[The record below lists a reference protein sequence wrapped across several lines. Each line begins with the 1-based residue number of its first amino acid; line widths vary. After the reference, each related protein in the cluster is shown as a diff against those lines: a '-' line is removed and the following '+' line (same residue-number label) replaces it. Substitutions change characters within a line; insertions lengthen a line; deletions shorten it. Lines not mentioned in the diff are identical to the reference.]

1 MPRNDWDAQAEF
13 MRAHNATHA
22 TWSTNGDMLLSLT
35 LAPLPAARVPGPA
48 ERMVDFHAQQ
58 EINAKRKHDILF
70 AASTTKP
77 KLVTPDPPPSV
88 VPRAVRAKE
97 EAARR
102 GEATGR

>member
-1 MPRNDWDAQAEF
+1 
-13 MRAHNATHA
+13 MREVGATHA
-22 TWSTNGDMLLSLT
+22 TWDNNDRLLSLV
-35 LAPLPAARVPGPA
+35 LAPAPAARAAGPA
-48 ERMVDFHAQQ
+48 ERMADFHEKRFDPAAA
-58 EINAKRKHDILF
+58 AKRKHDVLF

-77 KLVTPDPPPSV
+77 KLVTPEPPPSV